1 LCEWKMLKTEWIKV
15 AGILILALTFSASA
29 EVGDSRFQPL
39 RIAHAGGGLARM
51 TYTNSYQALNFNLER
66 GFIYFEIDFTFTSD
80 DRLVCLHDWGANFR
94 RTFGFETK
102 RMLSLEEFENLVEEN
117 TKFTNCTLDGL
128 AVWMENNP
136 AAHIVT
142 DVRGDNLKALKRM
155 HDVLP
160 NWQNRVIPQI
170 YNPKNFAAVR
180 DMDFQQIIWTL
191 YQYRGNGFDVIQWV
205 EKWEAAVA
213 VTMPK
218 EWAASALP
226 RALHARGIPTY
237 VHTVNKRE
245 EMEKFVTKFG
255 VTEIYT
261 DHLIP

>member
-1 LCEWKMLKTEWIKV
+1 MERTKFV
-15 AGILILALTFSASA
+15 GVLILLITFGVSA
-29 EVGDSRFQPL
+29 EMENSQFHSF
-39 RIAHAGGGLARM
+39 RIAHAGGGLGKM
-51 TYTNSYQALNFNLER
+51 TYTNSYQALNSSLEN

-80 DRLVCLHDWGANFR
+80 NQLVCLHDWGANFKR
-94 RTFGFETK
+94 VFGFETK
-102 RMLSLEEFENLVEEN
+102 RRLALEEFETLAEEN

-128 AVWMENNP
+128 AVWMKKNP

-142 DVRGDNLKALKRM
+142 DVKGDNLKALKQI
-155 HDVLP
+155 HDLLP
-160 NWQNRVIPQI
+160 NWKNRVIPQI
-170 YNPKNFAAVR
+170 YDPRNFAAVQN
-180 DMDFQQIIWTL
+180 MGFQQIIWTL
-191 YQYRGNGFDVIQWV
+191 YRYPGNGFNVIQWI

-218 EWAASALP
+218 ERAASALP

-245 EMEKFVTKFG
+245 ERDKFITKFG